1 VTVYSSA
8 KTRQDFGGSVDFFAF
23 DDGYLDRLRKGDP
36 ETERH
41 FAAYFGKFLRIRL
54 RARRL
59 AADAI
64 DDVVQETLL
73 RVMRTVHASGIRRAE
88 CFGSFVNSICSNILL
103 EYYRSSAK
111 NRPVDGAIEAEDK
124 VLNLDGLLVTQE
136 TAKRVRRILEELP
149 QKDRNIL
156 RSLFFEEKEKDAIC
170 VEFGI
175 ARDYLRVL
183 VHRAKDKFRVL
194 YEMDQSGGARGVGGH
209 GI

>member
-1 VTVYSSA
+1 ME
-8 KTRQDFGGSVDFFAF
+8 FFAF
-23 DDGYLDRLRKGDP
+23 DGDYLDRLRRGEP

-59 AADAI
+59 ASDAI

-73 RVMRTVHASGIRRAE
+73 RVMKTVVAGAIRRPE
-88 CFGSFVNSICSNILL
+88 CFGSFVNSICNNTLQ
-103 EYYRSSAK
+103 EHYRLMAK
-111 NRPVDGAIEAEDK
+111 NQPMDFARVEVEGK
-124 VLNLDGLLVTQE
+124 VLDLDGLLVTEE
-136 TAKRVRRILEELP
+136 TAKRVRRILDELP
-149 QKDRNIL
+149 QKDRSIL

-170 VEFGI
+170 VEFGV

-194 YEMDQSGGARGVGGH
+194 YEKDQIGNA
-209 GI
+209 